1 MIARVS
7 LEVGKPLRP
16 REFMSRLASLCR
28 RIVSPR
34 RAWLH
39 GVAVGVP
46 RALDAPTKRA
56 LFAGTYEQTKIAQLR
71 TKVEP
76 NDVFIDLGA
85 GLGLTALFAA
95 TMVGDGKVVAV
106 EADPRAAAM
115 ARANFALNGRAI
127 ELLEGAVVAGDG
139 ADVEFFPNDA
149 FGASACFP
157 RAGGIEAIRV
167 PRLDLGRLLGERCA
181 TVVNVDVEGA
191 EHGILAGID
200 DFADVRVLL
209 VRIHEQ
215 AIGYP
220 RSVALVRW
228 LFDHGFAFDL
238 AGCSG
243 RQMVFAKA

>member
-1 MIARVS
+1 
-7 LEVGKPLRP
+7 
-16 REFMSRLASLCR
+16 MSRLASLCR

-34 RAWLH
+34 RARLH
-39 GVAVGVP
+39 GIAIEVP
-46 RALDAPTKRA
+46 RALDAPIKRA
-56 LFAGTYEQTKIAQLR
+56 LFAGTYEQRKIAQLR

-95 TMVGDGKVVAV
+95 TMVGDDKVVAV
-106 EADPRAAAM
+106 EADPRTAAM
-115 ARANFALNGRAI
+115 ANANFASNGRTI
-127 ELLEGAVVAGDG
+127 ELLEGAVVAGGDDSV
-139 ADVEFFPNDA
+139 AFYPNET

-167 PRLDLGRLLGERCA
+167 PRLDLGNLLRERRA

-191 EHGILAGID
+191 EHDILTAIE
-200 DFADVRVLL
+200 DFAAVRVLL

-238 AGCSG
+238 AACHG

>member
-1 MIARVS
+1 
-7 LEVGKPLRP
+7 
-16 REFMSRLASLCR
+16 MSRLASLCR

-34 RAWLH
+34 RARLH
-39 GVAVGVP
+39 GVAIEVP
-46 RALDAPTKRA
+46 RALDAPIKRA
-56 LFAGTYEQTKIAQLR
+56 LFAGTYEQRKIAQLR

-95 TMVGDGKVVAV
+95 TMVGDDKVVAV
-106 EADPRAAAM
+106 EADPWAAAM
-115 ARANFALNGRAI
+115 ARANFVGNGRAI
-127 ELLEGAVVAGDG
+127 ELLEGAVVAGSGDSV
-139 ADVEFFPNDA
+139 AFYPNEA

-157 RAGGIEAIRV
+157 RAGGIKAIRV
-167 PRLDLGRLLGERCA
+167 ARLDLGRLLLERRA
-181 TVVNVDVEGA
+181 TVVNLDVEGA
-191 EHGILAGID
+191 EHDVLTAIE
-200 DFADVRVLL
+200 DFAAVRVLL

-220 RSVALVRW
+220 RSVALARW

-238 AGCSG
+238 AACSG

>member
-1 MIARVS
+1 
-7 LEVGKPLRP
+7 
-16 REFMSRLASLCR
+16 MSRLASLCR

-34 RAWLH
+34 RVRLH
-39 GVAVGVP
+39 GIAVGVP
-46 RALDAPTKRA
+46 RTLDAETKRA
-56 LFAGTYEQTKIAQLR
+56 LFAGVYEQSKIAQLR

-95 TMVGDGKVVAV
+95 AMVGDGKVVAV
-106 EADPRAAAM
+106 EADPQAAAM
-115 ARANFALNGRAI
+115 ARANFGLNGRAI
-127 ELLEGAVVAGDG
+127 ELLEGAAVAGVG
-139 ADVEFFPNDA
+139 NDVEFFPNET

-167 PRLDLGRLLGERCA
+167 PRLDLGELLLERRA

-191 EHGILAGID
+191 EHEVLCGIE

-220 RSVALVRW
+220 RSVALVRR